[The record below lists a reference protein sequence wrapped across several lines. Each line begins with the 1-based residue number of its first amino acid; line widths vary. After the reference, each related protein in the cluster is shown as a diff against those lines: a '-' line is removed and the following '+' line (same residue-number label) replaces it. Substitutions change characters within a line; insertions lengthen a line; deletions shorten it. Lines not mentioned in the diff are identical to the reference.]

1 MKTEENDPHL
11 FVSRQSKAWAE
22 FRRRLAESGVSA
34 GQKVLGKAIGRMA
47 GARRAHAGAKGKR
60 ERQKRNP
67 GRSSNVPGNFDGAP
81 GRIRTHDP
89 LVRSQVLYP
98 TELLA
103 HDLIFICGFEMVRQ
117 AGFEPTTPW
126 FVARYSIQLSYWRT
140 IKFAEAKYYA
150 HFLKKAR
157 ALRKKI
163 RTKLFRPDFGAQKR

>member
-1 MKTEENDPHL
+1 MEMCGEYDGYARESITYEICLKIGNFYFDVGRGFNVDELSMKTEENDPHL

-34 GQKVLGKAIGRMA
+34 GQKVLGKAIGRMLVR
-47 GARRAHAGAKGKR
+47 GVRTSRQGEKG
-60 ERQKRNP
+60 EAKRNP

-103 HDLIFICGFEMVRQ
+103 H
-117 AGFEPTTPW
+117 
-126 FVARYSIQLSYWRT
+126 S
-140 IKFAEAKYYA
+140 
-150 HFLKKAR
+150 
-157 ALRKKI
+157 
-163 RTKLFRPDFGAQKR
+163 

>member
-47 GARRAHAGAKGKR
+47 GARRAHVGAKGKR
-60 ERQKRNP
+60 ERQKEIPAVQATYRE
-67 GRSSNVPGNFDGAP
+67 
-81 GRIRTHDP
+81 T
-89 LVRSQVLYP
+89 L
-98 TELLA
+98 
-103 HDLIFICGFEMVRQ
+103 MVRQ

-140 IKFAEAKYYA
+140 IKFAEAEYYA

>member
-47 GARRAHAGAKGKR
+47 GERRAHVGAKGKR

-103 HDLIFICGFEMVRQ
+103 HNQIRRSRILRALSKKSKSSSKKKSGRSFFVRISVRRSADLCR
-117 AGFEPTTPW
+117 
-126 FVARYSIQLSYWRT
+126 R
-140 IKFAEAKYYA
+140 
-150 HFLKKAR
+150 R
-157 ALRKKI
+157 ALRRSPEAAKSG
-163 RTKLFRPDFGAQKR
+163 FSGFGFSRPCGR